1 MARDALTTKVRI
13 RPSLLRR
20 LFVVGLLG
28 GALVLVLWLLP
39 EHWLT
44 FDFLRGQRERL
55 AEHFAAHP
63 LQTALAFCLL
73 YVVCA
78 VLLLPWAW
86 LLSIAAGA
94 IFGLAWGFPLVLASA
109 TLGALCSF
117 LVARYLGRGLL
128 QRRFGQR
135 LAAIN
140 RGIEREGGVYLFA
153 LRLVPICPYFLINP
167 LMGLTAM
174 RLGTFVWVTALGMAP
189 VMAVYVNAGK
199 RLGEVS
205 SPAGLLSPLVLGSL
219 ALLGVFPLLAK
230 RLLEACRR
238 RRVGNARRGSSAL

>member
-1 MARDALTTKVRI
+1 MACDALTTKAKI

-20 LFVVGLLG
+20 LLLAGLLA
-28 GALVLVLWLLP
+28 GALVLVLGLLP

-44 FDFLRGQRERL
+44 FDFLRGHRERL
-55 AEHFAAHP
+55 AERFAAYP
-63 LQTALAFCLL
+63 LRSALAFCLL

-94 IFGLAWGFPLVLASA
+94 IFGLAWGVPLVLVSA

-117 LVARYLGRGLL
+117 LVARYLGRGPL

-140 RGIEREGGVYLFA
+140 RGIEREGGFYLFA

-167 LMGLTAM
+167 LMGLTDM
-174 RLGTFVWVTALGMAP
+174 RLGTFIWVTALGMAP
-189 VMAVYVNAGK
+189 MMAVYVNAGT

-205 SPAGLLSPLVLGSL
+205 SPSGLLSPLVLGSL

-230 RLLEACRR
+230 HGLQGWRR
-238 RRVGNARRGSSAL
+238 HRARNAPRGST